1 MCMCVCLCVCMS
13 VTMTIP
19 AQSLTS
25 RTLSTTVVSQSLLS
39 TLRLASFNVR
49 GLASIIKPEQFGRDM
64 KQCQVDA
71 CAVQE
76 TKIKDA
82 EDFKLLGGATLHSF
96 SQKEGDGGSRELLFS
111 LARICYHS

>member
-1 MCMCVCLCVCMS
+1 
-13 VTMTIP
+13 MTIP

-39 TLRLASFNVR
+39 TLRLASFNVQ

-64 KQCQVDA
+64 KQYQVDA
-71 CAVQE
+71 CTVQE

-111 LARICYHS
+111 LAHVCYHS